1 MMGES
6 TCAANLV
13 SWPRPVGYALFDVAA
28 LTRLAMERCA
38 TAVCAIKTM
47 GAAAE
52 EHGYYGM
59 ADPLGAG
66 EALYWE
72 SGEAIT
78 IIDRQEAWIFH
89 ILPDDT
95 VILFILDPVIII
107 TDLHARV

>member
-38 TAVCAIKTM
+38 TARCAIKTM

-52 EHGYYGM
+52 EHGYYGTYSSSSLIWQTY
-59 ADPLGAG
+59 DVL
-66 EALYWE
+66 
-72 SGEAIT
+72 
-78 IIDRQEAWIFH
+78 
-89 ILPDDT
+89 ILM
-95 VILFILDPVIII
+95 V
-107 TDLHARV
+107 AMQ